1 MPRERRKRG
10 CSSSSS
16 ASASSRIRNYRLNKR
31 AILVGRTRAGLGGS
45 RSSNPVPVSRTA
57 PFVRSGAVD
66 ASQPV
71 SARRLAATLWEMNE
85 MIMPSPKMSEL
96 NFKNYSQQQQQQQ
109 LKNNKNGSKMVF
121 KSEKM
126 QSCNWGLHLSD
137 PLHSPA
143 FSEKMDRFGRGSRQG
158 TPSISQRRRST
169 EQNVADF
176 DCISNASF
184 MEIET
189 RSRPQTSSGS
199 VSGNRNRLKDVS
211 NSLTTSKE
219 LLKIINRMC
228 AHADQPSSTT
238 SVISALH
245 TELERARLQ
254 VNHLI
259 QEKQSDKSEI
269 FHLLRHFEEAKKS
282 WKEKENRSVEA
293 AIESIACELDA
304 EKKLRRRLEGL
315 NKKLGIE
322 IAEMKSSLTKVVKEL
337 ENEKRAREKTEEV
350 CDELT
355 SESKEVREGAEKEIG
370 VVEFGDRWREERG
383 RTKMSEE
390 KNSAISKMR
399 RQLEI
404 FLGSKRD
411 KDEIKGRNSVSG
423 DGLERERLYEVEK
436 GVQRRSCHE
445 ERQRYKPPVKG
456 GIDQDHVLSSTRLL
470 NSRLSWGSRD
480 DCNERKCEVAAA
492 KSRMGDVREGQN
504 TRRSKW

>member
-1 MPRERRKRG
+1 MAIIILERRKRG

-16 ASASSRIRNYRLNKR
+16 AASASSRIRNYRLNKR

-45 RSSNPVPVSRTA
+45 RSGNPVPVLRT
-57 PFVRSGAVD
+57 VD
-66 ASQPV
+66 ASPKCSQPV

-96 NFKNYSQQQQQQQ
+96 NFKNYSQQQQI
-109 LKNNKNGSKMVF
+109 KDKNGSKMVF

-143 FSEKMDRFGRGSRQG
+143 FSEKMDRFGRASRQR
-158 TPSISQRRRST
+158 TPSISQRHRST

-199 VSGNRNRLKDVS
+199 VSGNRNRLKDIS

-269 FHLLRHFEEAKKS
+269 FNLLRHFEEAKKS
-282 WKEKENRSVEA
+282 WKDKENRSVEA
-293 AIESIACELDA
+293 AIESVACELEA
-304 EKKLRRRLEGL
+304 EKKLRRRLERL

-322 IAEMKSSLTKVVKEL
+322 IAEMKSSFTKVVKEL

-355 SESKEVREGAEKEIG
+355 SESKEVREGAEKESG
-370 VVEFGDRWREERG
+370 VVEFGYRWREERG

-411 KDEIKGRNSVSG
+411 RDEIKGRNSVSG
-423 DGLERERLYEVEK
+423 DGLERERL
-436 GVQRRSCHE
+436 CHE

-456 GIDQDHVLSSTRLL
+456 GIDQDQVLSSTRLL
-470 NSRLSWGSRD
+470 NSRLSWASRD

-492 KSRMGDVREGQN
+492 KSRMGDVREGQS